1 MATTLIYQKYL
12 ELVLSE
18 AQKSLEEYC
27 TPVAACLVDRDSELI
42 AVARSQAK
50 SEETNR
56 QGSIIHAELS
66 LLLDNQPAFS
76 KGHQITLY
84 TSLEPCHM
92 CMGAAIVSRVST
104 VVWATDDYWGGAT
117 RLYERWRDYLRMRT
131 PELIRT
137 PYPDL
142 QRQGADL
149 WVSHLIRVNKQEY
162 IERILKWQTQIT

>member
-1 MATTLIYQKYL
+1 MTLTHRKHL
-12 ELVLSE
+12 ELVLQL
-18 AQKSLEEYC
+18 AQTSLEQDC
-27 TPVAACLVDRDSELI
+27 TPVGACLVDRDNEVI
-42 AVARSQAK
+42 AVARSTAK
-50 SEETNR
+50 SDETNR
-56 QGSIIHAELS
+56 QGSITHAELS
-66 LLLDNQPAFS
+66 LLLENQAAFS
-76 KGHQITLY
+76 KGHNVTLY

-117 RLYERWRDYLRMRT
+117 RLYERWRDYLKART

-149 WVSHLIRVNKQEY
+149 WVSHLGKVNKPEY
-162 IERILKWQTQIT
+162 VERILKWQVNISA